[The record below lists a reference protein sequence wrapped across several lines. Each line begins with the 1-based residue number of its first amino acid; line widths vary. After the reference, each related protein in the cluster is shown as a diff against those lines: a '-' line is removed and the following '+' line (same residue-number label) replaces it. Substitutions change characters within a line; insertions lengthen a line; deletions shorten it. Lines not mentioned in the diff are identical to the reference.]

1 MTAYEKNE
9 PIIGKIT
16 SKCKGGVIVEH
27 IDTGSLMFCPGSQ
40 ISDKPLKDISHLMH
54 EPQKFALIKL
64 DKIRGN
70 ACVSRRQ
77 IISSYKKED
86 KAKIIEKYKVGE
98 VIKNAA
104 VKGYS
109 SFGCFFD
116 VNGEIDVLVHLQE
129 ISYSRVNHP
138 DEIFNIGDKHD
149 LLIISIDKEK
159 LQIGCSIK
167 QLSPDPF
174 EHISNYKINKKY
186 KVKVVKIM
194 DFGAF
199 CRT

>member
-1 MTAYEKNE
+1 M
-9 PIIGKIT
+9 G
-16 SKCKGGVIVEH
+16 
-27 IDTGSLMFCPGSQ
+27 D
-40 ISDKPLKDISHLMH
+40 
-54 EPQKFALIKL
+54 
-64 DKIRGN
+64 
-70 ACVSRRQ
+70 
-77 IISSYKKED
+77 
-86 KAKIIEKYKVGE
+86 
-98 VIKNAA
+98 VIKGAS

-138 DEIFNIGDKHD
+138 DEIFNVGDKHD
-149 LLIISIDKEK
+149 LLIISIDNEK

-174 EHISNYKINKKY
+174 EHISNYEINIKY

-194 DFGAF
+194 DFGLFAELEPGL
-199 CRT
+199 TTLLHSSELSWTKKKSIGKKDV